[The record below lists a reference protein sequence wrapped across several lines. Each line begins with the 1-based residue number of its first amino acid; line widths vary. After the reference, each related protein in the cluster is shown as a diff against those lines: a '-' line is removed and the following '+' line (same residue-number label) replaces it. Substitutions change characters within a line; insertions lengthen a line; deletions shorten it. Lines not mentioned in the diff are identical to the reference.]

1 MSTRRVVLF
10 SFVLVAVVASFSS
23 RAAAVTAQTVAVM
36 PFRDLSGAKA
46 SIGEAIRE
54 TVTSDLREISGMKV
68 IERGNLD
75 RVLQEQ
81 KLQGTSDFDTAT
93 SAKVG
98 KLLGATL
105 IVTGAYQQSGD
116 TVRLTARLIRVQ
128 TGEIFGAAKVDG
140 KATAVLSLQDRL
152 TGQLLQSAGM
162 KAPPP
167 KKRFT
172 VKSWKTM
179 EVYADAVVETDPQK
193 RAAILQRLVGE
204 DPDFV
209 YARQDLDALQGR
221 MKGYGETSSVQLS
234 QSEQAT
240 MKKLAGKLDASERQ
254 RMQRA
259 LFAEMIGAR
268 RFHSL
273 ESAVSTL
280 LQQAGG
286 RGPEDGELQY
296 ALFVA
301 RERLHKF
308 DLALQ
313 NGEAYLKAFPTG
325 AHFRDVEGR
334 MNAIAETKK
343 KRANRRAEYE
353 ADLKEKLADT
363 KPGTLLHDHAPCI
376 CTRWNCQVGE
386 LMLQNCSAFLKKWEG
401 RATEADDKEKLFAA
415 RFFVILALQELGD
428 FSKAKPLA
436 DKLIADSDEWDQELR
451 AMMGEWPTD

>member
-1 MSTRRVVLF
+1 MPTI
-10 SFVLVAVVASFSS
+10 
-23 RAAAVTAQTVAVM
+23 AVM
-36 PFRDLSGAKA
+36 PFADLSGKGGKV
-46 SIGEAIRE
+46 GEALRE
-54 TVTSDLREISGMKV
+54 TITNDLVELKTARIVERSKIDQVIAESELGAKKTS
-68 IERGNLD
+68 LD
-75 RVLQEQ
+75 AIAGVRV
-81 KLQGTSDFDTAT
+81 GT
-93 SAKVG
+93 
-98 KLLGATL
+98 LLGATL

-221 MKGYGETSSVQLS
+221 MKGYSETSSVQLS

-240 MKKLAGKLDASERQ
+240 MKKLASKLDASERQ
-254 RMQRA
+254 RVQRA

-273 ESAVSTL
+273 ESAVTTL

-286 RGPEDGELQY
+286 RGDEELQY

-363 KPGTLLHDHAPCI
+363 KPGTLLRDHAPCI
-376 CTRWNCQVGE
+376 CTRWNSQVGE
-386 LMLQNCSAFLKKWEG
+386 LMLQNCSAFLQKWEG
-401 RATEADDKEKLFAA
+401 RVTAADDKEKIFAA
-415 RFFVILALQELGD
+415 RFFVILALQEMGD
-428 FSKAKPLA
+428 FAKAKPLA